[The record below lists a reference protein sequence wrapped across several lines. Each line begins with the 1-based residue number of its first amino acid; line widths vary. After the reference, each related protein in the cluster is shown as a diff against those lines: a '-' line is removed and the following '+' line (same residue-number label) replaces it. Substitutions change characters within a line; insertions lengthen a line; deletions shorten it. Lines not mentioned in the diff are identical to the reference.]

1 MMKDLGLI
9 TNRTQEDLQNDT
21 DRAYIAYTDL
31 NRIGE
36 AIAYLTEQLAAA
48 GYEVSTSPKTDWAI
62 TDIRDQANMNILQK
76 DLQTIRDVLPA
87 MATTPAVPAVKF
99 DSIIN
104 ANEIEQI
111 LADAQVLIEGL
122 MMQYRYCGDGV
133 IAGEEISL

>member
-1 MMKDLGLI
+1 MIKDLGLI
-9 TNRTQEDLQNDT
+9 TDRTQRDLENDT

-36 AIAYLTEQLAAA
+36 AIFYLTEQLAEA
-48 GYEVSTSPKTDWAI
+48 GYIVNTSPKTDWKI
-62 TDIRDQANMNILQK
+62 TDIRDQANMDIIQN
-76 DLQTIRDVLPA
+76 DLQTIRAVLPVA
-87 MATTPAVPAVKF
+87 KTTPVVPAIKF

-111 LADAQVLIEGL
+111 LADVQVLIEGI
-122 MMQYRYCGDGV
+122 MMQYRYCGDGM

>member
-9 TNRTQEDLQNDT
+9 TDRTQADLENDT

-48 GYEVSTSPKTDWAI
+48 GYAVVTSPKTDWAI
-62 TDIRDQANMNILQK
+62 TDIRDQVNMDILQR
-76 DLQTIRDVLPA
+76 DLQTIRGALPA
-87 MATTPAVPAVKF
+87 MAVTPAVPVVKF

-104 ANEIEQI
+104 ANEIEKI
-111 LADAQVLIEGL
+111 LADAQILIEG
-122 MMQYRYCGDGV
+122 MMVQYRYCGDGT